1 MIFDLKE
8 IGLGPEEIE
17 YFLVAATSNS
27 LKKKFNQS
35 VFRKTCEIVGDTE
48 EDLSSFKFITEESI
62 NKLTC
67 TCARSALEVRKGF

>member
-1 MIFDLKE
+1 MRQEQIEQMIFDLKE

-35 VFRKTCEIVGDTE
+35 VFRETCGIVEDTE
-48 EDLSSFKFITEESI
+48 SDLPLLVLSIRNQSI
-62 NKLTC
+62 N
-67 TCARSALEVRKGF
+67 